1 MYQET
6 YIDSLSI
13 FLILALVFCSICLMF
28 EFGFR
33 LTRRFASSRI
43 SKAISPMATGLAS
56 LLAFIL
62 AISFSMAASKNDIR
76 KQLVLKEA
84 NAVGTAMLRTEL
96 LDEPYRSQSYELL
109 SKYVDI
115 RVVEKQSQ
123 RKLVVNQVI
132 RESEQIQ
139 QELWKI
145 AVNSH
150 HHLSPLQS
158 QLYIDSLNTVF
169 DIHSERVNYSL
180 RGRIPVSIWITL
192 TLLTFLTIALNG
204 VQVGAQGENRLLV
217 AALPFAMSFS
227 LVLTLIIELDRPA
240 RSIIEVSQQPLID
253 LRDSL
258 NNQSQTNNTSL

>member
-13 FLILALVFCSICLMF
+13 FLILVLVFCSISIMF

-33 LTRRFASSRI
+33 ITRRFATSQI
-43 SKAISPMATGLAS
+43 SKAITPMATGLAS

-96 LDEPYRSQSYELL
+96 LKEPYRTQSHQLL

-115 RVVEKQSQ
+115 RVVEEQSQ
-123 RKLVVNQVI
+123 RKLLVNQII

-145 AVNSH
+145 AVKSH

-169 DIHSERVNYSL
+169 DIHSERVNYGL
-180 RGRIPVSIWITL
+180 RGRIPISIWITL
-192 TLLTFLTIALNG
+192 ALLTFLTIALNG
-204 VQVGAQGENRLLV
+204 VQVGAQGESRLLV
-217 AALPFAMSFS
+217 AAIPFALSFS
-227 LVLTLIIELDRPA
+227 LVLTLIIELDRPV

-258 NNQSQTNNTSL
+258 NNKPQADSTSL

>member
-1 MYQET
+1 MYQES

-13 FLILALVFCSICLMF
+13 FLILVLVFCSISIMF

-33 LTRRFASSRI
+33 ITRRFATSQI

-84 NAVGTAMLRTEL
+84 NAVGTAILRAGL
-96 LDEPYRSQSYELL
+96 LEEPYRSQSRELL
-109 SKYVDI
+109 TRYVNL
-115 RVVEKQSQ
+115 RVVEEQSQ
-123 RKLVVNQVI
+123 VKKVVNKVI
-132 RESEQIQ
+132 SESEEIQ
-139 QELWKI
+139 RDLWRVVVE
-145 AVNSH
+145 AHHNS
-150 HHLSPLQS
+150 PPVQS
-158 QLYIDSLNTVF
+158 MMYIDSLNNVF
-169 DIHSERVNYSL
+169 DIHSERVNYGL

-204 VQVGAQGENRLLV
+204 VQVGAQGKSRLLV
-217 AALPFAMSFS
+217 AAIPFAMSFS
-227 LVLTLIIELDRPA
+227 LVLTLIIELDRPV

-258 NNQSQTNNTSL
+258 NNNPPTSDSSQ